1 MRTAAGQWYKRT
13 GPAVTISKAE
23 SFENGWSDL
32 ISLSSDKGYQLALTL
47 ADDFYVV
54 KPKDLA
60 LPQLVYANVANAL
73 FEDRAKIVG
82 WIESHSGNAEMV
94 ARYQALLEQIDAKLK
109 KLGLAETVNGVVAA
123 RSAFDQL
130 FLRLPPVQASG
141 GGIYVYADDQSRAS
155 LESAVTAKRAIAH
168 GDASININNATPFGL
183 VINDVSILSSG
194 RTDLIGKELVTMAA
208 GTTWFKG
215 SRVGPEG
222 APPGG
227 SVVRVTQ
234 DAYPKEWY
242 DVGGTFKIP
251 DAPQD
256 LYVRGRIVNAS
267 GSLFLTNLEGSIN
280 VTGEIRA
287 ASIKLKIGRAHV

>member
-1 MRTAAGQWYKRT
+1 MTGWVSSGTIVEAVPGAYGKAVQGKRYYQYTPAASTTSDSNLVLDKQDYTNTRLWTPIEPNHQITNATTTISVKTGDIVRTAAGQWYKRT

-60 LPQLVYANVANAL
+60 LPQLVYANVANTL

-130 FLRLPPVQASG
+130 FLRLILFHFWMPN
-141 GGIYVYADDQSRAS
+141 S
-155 LESAVTAKRAIAH
+155 LLNR
-168 GDASININNATPFGL
+168 
-183 VINDVSILSSG
+183 
-194 RTDLIGKELVTMAA
+194 
-208 GTTWFKG
+208 
-215 SRVGPEG
+215 
-222 APPGG
+222 
-227 SVVRVTQ
+227 
-234 DAYPKEWY
+234 
-242 DVGGTFKIP
+242 
-251 DAPQD
+251 
-256 LYVRGRIVNAS
+256 
-267 GSLFLTNLEGSIN
+267 
-280 VTGEIRA
+280 
-287 ASIKLKIGRAHV
+287 